1 MYEENTKIGETIV
14 KKAMESIESFT
25 LDESSQNEYLFIN
38 VIKKGRKYKVEYLIN
53 YTKYFDEVTECLDNI
68 AEIVDVNETNIIFF
82 DKTKIEVNINSTFKE
97 YLIINIIK
105 KGNDIQFDFMMNYTN
120 YCENSI
126 VQTNINK
133 IIEKDM
139 EDDQDDQDDQEDNTA
154 SQNTFRQYIQ
164 RSVSI
169 SPELFSIDNPMTDIN
184 PKGCPFL
191 IEDVSMNNN
200 SILKKWKN
208 KQNEKMS
215 IFQELS

>member
-38 VIKKGRKYKVEYLIN
+38 VIKKGKKYKVEYLIN

-68 AEIVDVNETNIIFF
+68 AEIVDVNDTNITFF
-82 DKTKIEVNINSTFKE
+82 DKPKLEVNINSTFKE

-105 KGNDIQFDFMMNYTN
+105 KGNDIQIDFMMNYTN
-120 YCENSI
+120 YRENSI

-133 IIEKDM
+133 IIEKEM
-139 EDDQDDQDDQEDNTA
+139 EEDQEDQEGQIDNTA
-154 SQNTFRQYIQ
+154 SQNGFNEYIQ
-164 RSVSI
+164 QYTHI
-169 SPELFSIDNPMTDIN
+169 SSELFSIDNPMIDKIQD
-184 PKGCPFL
+184 P
-191 IEDVSMNNN
+191 SMNYN

-208 KQNEKMS
+208 KRNEKMN
-215 IFQELS
+215 IFQELL

>member
-14 KKAMESIESFT
+14 KKAMGSIEPFT
-25 LDESSQNEYLFIN
+25 LDEYSLNEYLFIN
-38 VIKKGRKYKVEYLIN
+38 VIKKGKKYKVEYLIN
-53 YTKYFDEVTECLDNI
+53 YTKYFDEVTEYLDNI
-68 AEIVDVNETNIIFF
+68 AEIVDVNETNITFF
-82 DKTKIEVNINSTFKE
+82 DKNKIEVNINSTFKE
-97 YLIINIIK
+97 YLIINIIT

-120 YCENSI
+120 YRENSI

-139 EDDQDDQDDQEDNTA
+139 EDDQEDQEDQEDNTA

-169 SPELFSIDNPMTDIN
+169 SPELFSIDNPMTDKIQD
-184 PKGCPFL
+184 P
-191 IEDVSMNNN
+191 SMNYN

-208 KQNEKMS
+208 RRNEKMN
-215 IFQELS
+215 IFQELL

>member
-38 VIKKGRKYKVEYLIN
+38 VIKKGKKYKVEYLIN
-53 YTKYFDEVTECLDNI
+53 YTKYFDEVTEYLDNI

-82 DKTKIEVNINSTFKE
+82 DKNKIEVNINSTFKE

-105 KGNDIQFDFMMNYTN
+105 KGNDIKIDFMMNYTN
-120 YCENSI
+120 YRENSI

-139 EDDQDDQDDQEDNTA
+139 EDDQEDQEDNTA

-169 SPELFSIDNPMTDIN
+169 SSELFSIDNPMTDIN
-184 PKGCPFL
+184 PNGRPFL
-191 IEDVSMNNN
+191 VEDVSMNNN